1 MTIWLIV
8 IGAGLGT
15 YLIRLSGIMLLRDE
29 DRIPKPVKRALRQVG
44 PAAMGAIIASALFLD
59 HGEWRAFGAWHLA
72 ALVAIGVA
80 AWKRS
85 QGWSMLAGGL
95 AFVVLLAAGLS

>member
-1 MTIWLIV
+1 MTIWI
-8 IGAGLGT
+8 IIIAAGVGT
-15 YLIRLSGIMLLRDE
+15 YLIRLSGVLLLKDE
-29 DRIPKPVKRALRQVG
+29 ERIPLPVRRALRMVG

-80 AWKRS
+80 LWKRS
-85 QGWSMLAGGL
+85 MGWSMLAG
-95 AFVVLLAAGLS
+95 AVTFAVLLAAGLS